1 MVTYHDGNS
10 FVGVW
15 EKGRRCGK
23 GTFMLKA
30 REDDGQ
36 NDAFDLED
44 VVLPDV
50 LKMSVFGY

>member
-1 MVTYHDGNS
+1 
-10 FVGVW
+10 
-15 EKGRRCGK
+15 
-23 GTFMLKA
+23 MLKA

-36 NDAFDLED
+36 NNDAFDLED

>member
-1 MVTYHDGNS
+1 
-10 FVGVW
+10 
-15 EKGRRCGK
+15 
-23 GTFMLKA
+23 MLKA